1 MKINKLVKEINS
13 SFLDLKAIKRDDGIL
28 ISSSNDDELLLV
40 PEKATNFMDVYF
52 YVDNQGK
59 YFANADR
66 EKLSALIEE
75 FLETPVKERFP
86 GKKYRLVTMRYIEGP
101 VATKQYVS
109 SVAVGGDYAN
119 FNFGFKE
126 DAEEWTDTNLHY
138 LSQFFPKE
146 AIEAMKEQVEDD

>member
-1 MKINKLVKEINS
+1 MKINELVKEVNS
-13 SFLDLKAIKRDDGIL
+13 YFLSLKAIKRDDGIL
-28 ISSSNDDELLLV
+28 IISSNDEALLLV
-40 PEKATNFMDVYF
+40 PEKATNFMEVHF
-52 YVDNQGK
+52 YVDNQGM

-126 DAEEWTDTNLHY
+126 DAEKWTDEELRS
-138 LSQFFPKE
+138 LSQWFPQK
-146 AIEAMKEQVEDD
+146 AIDAMKEPEEE